1 MHVDGPAGSESSDYM
16 QERPIEQGT
25 DWARYDVVL
34 DVPSNAVGVS
44 FGVLLFGPGQVW
56 LDDVALERVGN
67 NVALTGRLGH
77 VLAVGTLPSDVR
89 AQLAPQARP
98 DGRVPRRTGAA
109 GQPELHRRHAK
120 HAEAVIRETSTR
132 HAVVGERNE
141 IPRRGITQ
149 SGAGDVARSG

>member
-1 MHVDGPAGSESSDYM
+1 MRVDGPAGSESSDYM

-89 AQLAPQARP
+89 AQLLRRRDQTDAYRDAPVLP
-98 DGRVPRRTGAA
+98 VNLSFTDG
-109 GQPELHRRHAK
+109 
-120 HAEAVIRETSTR
+120 TR
-132 HAVVGERNE
+132 NTRK
-141 IPRRGITQ
+141 P
-149 SGAGDVARSG
+149 